1 MIKSIKNK
9 ALKLLWEKNDESKL
23 PSNQLKKIKVL
34 LQVIDDLEHVPDDLK
49 NLISLRPH
57 PLKGN
62 LEGFWSLDVTGNY
75 RIIFRFENKNA
86 FDVDYLDT
94 H

>member
-9 ALKLLWEKNDESKL
+9 ALKLLWEKNDESNL

-34 LQVIDDLEHVPDDLK
+34 LQVIDELEYVPDDLK